1 MIHLGGQVKVL
12 QQSMQLQHLNY
23 GDNMSKKQKE
33 KTGIIINDKEFFI
46 EDMTDEQKA
55 MINHIQDLTRKIQS
69 SQFNLEQLNFGKNA
83 FVNSLSQSLET

>member
-1 MIHLGGQVKVL
+1 
-12 QQSMQLQHLNY
+12 
-23 GDNMSKKQKE
+23 MSKKQKE

-55 MINHIQDLTRKIQS
+55 MINHIQDLDRKIGT

-83 FVNSLSQSLET
+83 FVNALSNSLNTQE